1 MAMKSTSSTKKVEF
15 KIAAPDANWVGIA
28 GDFNGWKP
36 DSLVAKKDKKGLWK
50 ASLSVPSGTYEYKFL
65 VDGSWIVDP
74 SCSRRTVNSFGT
86 ENCVLVVK

>member
-1 MAMKSTSSTKKVEF
+1 MAKKIVTKKVEF
-15 KIAAPDANWVGIA
+15 KISAPNANWVGIA

-36 DSLVAKKDKKGLWK
+36 DSLTAKKEKGGLWK
-50 ASLSVPSGTYEYKFL
+50 ASATVATGTYEYKFV

-86 ENCVLVVK
+86 ENSVLVVK